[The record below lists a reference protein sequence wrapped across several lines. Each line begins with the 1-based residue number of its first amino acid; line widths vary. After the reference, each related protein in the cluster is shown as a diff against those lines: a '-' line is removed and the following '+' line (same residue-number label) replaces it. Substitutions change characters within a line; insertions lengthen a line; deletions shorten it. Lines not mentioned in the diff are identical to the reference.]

1 MFTSYSIRNRKQ
13 KGEKFSIRC
22 GLRIRSVK
30 RVSPKENF
38 CFVLREQQFSLGITL
53 VFSNGIK
60 GKMYRMSS
68 YIGQF

>member
-1 MFTSYSIRNRKQ
+1 METK
-13 KGEKFSIRC
+13 
-22 GLRIRSVK
+22 
-30 RVSPKENF
+30 VSPKENF